1 LTQIIH
7 GEEPNTQF
15 CYVHLGGRFIN
26 LIKSAVFILKL
37 KTAENFPLTIVKKK
51 VEQAYNKVVNAFY
64 GAILSVFDKH

>member
-1 LTQIIH
+1 M
-7 GEEPNTQF
+7 
-15 CYVHLGGRFIN
+15 
-26 LIKSAVFILKL
+26 IKSAVFILKL